1 METAVTR
8 LETMF
13 QKAESDLDYIRHRLE
28 FEILKGLPDDLAPE
42 ENPVALLEE
51 IAVVKSRYKTL
62 SMQMKKVFTEQRES
76 IRSICAALVNTMKI
90 VRVLKQHAGLECLP
104 LSAEEQ
110 AAALQLTSQ
119 TVELLVEEVM
129 RPKHVYIPETI
140 KPECSSSE
148 VGRPSY
154 SRSTST
160 ASTEEEH

>member
-8 LETMF
+8 LETM
-13 QKAESDLDYIRHRLE
+13 
-28 FEILKGLPDDLAPE
+28 

-119 TVELLVEEVM
+119 TVELLVEE
-129 RPKHVYIPETI
+129 
-140 KPECSSSE
+140 
-148 VGRPSY
+148 PSY